1 MTATRATE
9 TPTTVLDGLVFPEGA
24 RWHEGAL
31 YFSDMHDGIV
41 WRLTPGGSATNV
53 LELPTLPSG
62 LGWLPDGTMCVV
74 SMEDRR
80 LLRLTPDGPVTLA
93 DLSGVARYVIND
105 MVIDRAGRAYIGT
118 FGCDFNNGDPP
129 RPTQVF
135 CVHPDGRI
143 AIAADGIQ
151 FPNGCVITADGRTFI
166 VAETFGECLSAYDIN
181 GDGALSNRRVFGGF
195 KGLLPGWDLSRRGG
209 RGLDRVS
216 GGEPD
221 HPDDRRRQDH
231 GYDRVT
237 RARRL
242 RLYAGRRRPARPLH
256 LHGAILRAGGDAE
269 RSVRARSKSCAWRF
283 RGTGCRS
290 TPWCVPAVTN
300 GPLCR

>member
-9 TPTTVLDGLVFPEGA
+9 TPTTVLDGLAFPEGA
-24 RWHEGAL
+24 RWHKGAL

-41 WRLTPGGSATNV
+41 WRLTPDGSATKV

-118 FGCDFNNGDPP
+118 FGCDFNNGDSP

-151 FPNGCVITADGRTFI
+151 FPNGCVITGDGRTFI
-166 VAETFGECLSAYDIN
+166 VAETFGECLSAYDID

-195 KGLLPGWDLSRRGG
+195 KGLLPDGICLDAEGG
-209 RGLDRVS
+209 VWIACLGANQIIRMVD
-216 GGEPD
+216 GGEITDTIALPGRD
-221 HPDDRRRQDH
+221 GYACALGGDDRRDLYICTARS
-231 GYDRVT
+231 YVPAET
-237 RARRL
+237 RAQ
-242 RLYAGRRRPARPLH
+242 
-256 LHGAILRAGGDAE
+256 RAGKIEVVRVAIPGD
-269 RSVRARSKSCAWRF
+269 
-283 RGTGCRS
+283 GL
-290 TPWCVPAVTN
+290 P
-300 GPLCR
+300 